1 MGDKGGI
8 NNYNSY
14 KLKAEDLTRP
24 WAIGPANIYIYLIA
38 PRIPPG
44 QAGLRDEEIVAI
56 VLESLGD
63 PVTCTCR
70 WSCFGC
76 HLGASGGALGVSLG
90 RSAYDR

>member
-1 MGDKGGI
+1 M
-8 NNYNSY
+8 Y
-14 KLKAEDLTRP
+14 KF
-24 WAIGPANIYIYLIA
+24 N
-38 PRIPPG
+38 RIPPG
-44 QAGLRDEEIVAI
+44 QAGLCDEEVVAS

-76 HLGASGGALGVSLG
+76 HFGASGGALGVSLG